1 MWRQKY
7 FFITKKNS
15 SSRLF
20 VSENIFLQE
29 KKSCLF
35 LELRTKITKRSKFG
49 PITGCTRTTSPDKN

>member
-29 KKSCLF
+29 KKKVVYS
-35 LELRTKITKRSKFG
+35 
-49 PITGCTRTTSPDKN
+49 